1 MQIME
6 YGVWRE
12 IVVAFFFSLDIFVL
26 VSFSLMFTLSSLSPS
41 SSNVINLTGPST
53 ILSIVLS
60 RSFEAVSRFAP
71 RFSFFSLVF
80 SGSFSFL
87 SLPPFLFVLFA
98 GAWLQSGCRRAR
110 QATEIK
116 ISTRD
121 TAIRRVW
128 PQCRLAKLF
137 KRALG
142 DLKRSRRS
150 FQREWRVESLSHA
163 AKPTTPTAFTPPS
176 FILLPLLIE

>member
-1 MQIME
+1 M
-6 YGVWRE
+6 
-12 IVVAFFFSLDIFVL
+12 AFGKRSPSRLFFPLDIFVL
-26 VSFSLMFTLSSLSPS
+26 VSFSLMFTLSPLFPS
-41 SSNVINLTGPST
+41 STNVINLTGHS
-53 ILSIVLS
+53 LYS
-60 RSFEAVSRFAP
+60 RSFYPVLSKLFLAFIRAFH
-71 RFSFFSLVF
+71 F
-80 SGSFSFL
+80 FL
-87 SLPPFLFVLFA
+87 SCFPALFPFFLFLPSLFFLFA

-150 FQREWRVESLSHA
+150 FQREWRVESLSHT
-163 AKPTTPTAFTPPS
+163 AKPTTPSAFTLSS

>member
-1 MQIME
+1 MAFGE
-6 YGVWRE
+6 RSSSP
-12 IVVAFFFSLDIFVL
+12 FFFSLDIFVL

-41 SSNVINLTGPST
+41 SSNVINLTGHP
-53 ILSIVLS
+53 LYS
-60 RSFEAVSRFAP
+60 RSFYPVLSKLFLALLLAFH
-71 RFSFFSLVF
+71 FFSLVF